1 MIAREKRTVTTHH
14 WDWQNPCCGV
24 SRRGSRL
31 SLGDHDL
38 TSVTVPDRTAPEPKT
53 PKHQHSLNPS
63 TTSLNDTQSRGR
75 PSTIKAD
82 PHTGQT
88 NRRSLEQGEIK
99 EMRSQKARIGRK
111 PYPIF
116 IGS

>member
-1 MIAREKRTVTTHH
+1 MSASWSTENVATHEQVADENPPSAVEKDSREKGTVTTHH
-14 WDWQNPCCGV
+14 WDRQNAFCGV

-38 TSVTVPDRTAPEPKT
+38 TSVTVPDRIAPEPKT

-82 PHTGQT
+82 SHTPGKRT
-88 NRRSLEQGEIK
+88 SD
-99 EMRSQKARIGRK
+99 
-111 PYPIF
+111 P
-116 IGS
+116 

>member
-1 MIAREKRTVTTHH
+1 MIEREKGTVTTHH
-14 WDWQNPCCGV
+14 WDRLNAFCGV

-31 SLGDHDL
+31 SFGDHVVK
-38 TSVTVPDRTAPEPKT
+38 SVSVPDRTAPEPKT

-82 PHTGQT
+82 PRPMARRTSDSW
-88 NRRSLEQGEIK
+88 NRKEPRSTLI
-99 EMRSQKARIGRK
+99 IG
-111 PYPIF
+111 
-116 IGS
+116 